1 MCLRKRS
8 FSLRIAHFRE
18 VCNRKA
24 IYEIIFRRAPV
35 YAAFLCRIFIDFS
48 LYIIYNIIIYNSAKK
63 LRNNALMLNRRS
75 SREAVLGLIF
85 ENEFGLYDDKTELY
99 KNAVA
104 ARGIEENEYIRTL
117 YFGILEKRDE
127 LDAYIEKYAK
137 GRTLARISK
146 IAKAVMRISIY
157 EMLYIDDIPASVS
170 INEAVELAK
179 QYDDDKTK
187 AFVNG
192 ILNAVKEE
200 LGK

>member
-1 MCLRKRS
+1 
-8 FSLRIAHFRE
+8 
-18 VCNRKA
+18 
-24 IYEIIFRRAPV
+24 
-35 YAAFLCRIFIDFS
+35 
-48 LYIIYNIIIYNSAKK
+48 
-63 LRNNALMLNRRS
+63 MLNRRS

-99 KNAVA
+99 ENAVA

-117 YFGILEKRDE
+117 YFGILEKQNE
-127 LDAYIEKYAK
+127 LDAYVEKYAK

>member
-1 MCLRKRS
+1 
-8 FSLRIAHFRE
+8 
-18 VCNRKA
+18 
-24 IYEIIFRRAPV
+24 
-35 YAAFLCRIFIDFS
+35 
-48 LYIIYNIIIYNSAKK
+48 
-63 LRNNALMLNRRS
+63 MLNRRS

-99 KNAVA
+99 ENAVA

-117 YFGILEKRDE
+117 YFGILEKQNE

-170 INEAVELAK
+170 INEAVEFAK

>member
-1 MCLRKRS
+1 
-8 FSLRIAHFRE
+8 
-18 VCNRKA
+18 
-24 IYEIIFRRAPV
+24 
-35 YAAFLCRIFIDFS
+35 
-48 LYIIYNIIIYNSAKK
+48 
-63 LRNNALMLNRRS
+63 MLNRRS

-99 KNAVA
+99 ENAVA

-117 YFGILEKRDE
+117 YFGILEKQNE

-192 ILNAVKEE
+192 ILTAVKEE

>member
-1 MCLRKRS
+1 
-8 FSLRIAHFRE
+8 
-18 VCNRKA
+18 
-24 IYEIIFRRAPV
+24 
-35 YAAFLCRIFIDFS
+35 
-48 LYIIYNIIIYNSAKK
+48 
-63 LRNNALMLNRRS
+63 MLNRRS

-99 KNAVA
+99 ENAVA

>member
-1 MCLRKRS
+1 
-8 FSLRIAHFRE
+8 
-18 VCNRKA
+18 
-24 IYEIIFRRAPV
+24 
-35 YAAFLCRIFIDFS
+35 
-48 LYIIYNIIIYNSAKK
+48 
-63 LRNNALMLNRRS
+63 MLNRRS

-99 KNAVA
+99 ENAVA

-179 QYDDDKTK
+179 QHDDDKTK

>member
-1 MCLRKRS
+1 
-8 FSLRIAHFRE
+8 
-18 VCNRKA
+18 
-24 IYEIIFRRAPV
+24 
-35 YAAFLCRIFIDFS
+35 
-48 LYIIYNIIIYNSAKK
+48 
-63 LRNNALMLNRRS
+63 MLNRRS

-85 ENEFGLYDDKTELY
+85 ENEFGLYDNKTELY
-99 KNAVA
+99 ENAIA

-117 YFGILEKRDE
+117 YFGILEKDGE

>member
-1 MCLRKRS
+1 
-8 FSLRIAHFRE
+8 
-18 VCNRKA
+18 
-24 IYEIIFRRAPV
+24 
-35 YAAFLCRIFIDFS
+35 
-48 LYIIYNIIIYNSAKK
+48 
-63 LRNNALMLNRRS
+63 MLNRRS